1 MSKTTVTFV
10 PSLTLTYEDHLL
22 ESVGIGGEMY
32 VRITPLKHE
41 NAKLRELIVNI
52 WNVARLMDA
61 NRHIDGMRITEEF
74 RRECEKA
81 FKELGIEAD

>member
-1 MSKTTVTFV
+1 MTDEQRAERLHYHMYD
-10 PSLTLTYEDHLL
+10 SLEGIEDHAKRIVAL
-22 ESVGIGGEMY
+22 E
-32 VRITPLKHE
+32 
-41 NAKLRELIVNI
+41 ELVVNI

-81 FKELGIEAD
+81 FKELGIEVE

>member
-1 MSKTTVTFV
+1 MSKGINLNTIMMQR
-10 PSLTLTYEDHLL
+10 ERIIDL
-22 ESVGIGGEMY
+22 ECD
-32 VRITPLKHE
+32 
-41 NAKLRELIVNI
+41 NAKLRELIIRI

-81 FKELGIEAD
+81 FKELGIEVDG